1 MNGQALGLEVGY
13 QRATGTVVHLFDGP
27 FVTIEGQR
35 FDVPEGSKR
44 LLAFVALR
52 QRRVERRYA
61 SGTLWPLGDDHRAAG
76 NLRSALW
83 RLRGAG
89 IDILSADKW
98 SLSLMGH
105 VEVDAQLMLDWAERI
120 INGAAGPCDLAVVP
134 QHVDALDLLP
144 GLYEDWAI
152 MERER
157 IRQRMLHA
165 LETLSRRLVNV
176 GRYADAVE
184 AALTAISAD
193 TLRESAH
200 CALIEAH
207 AAEGNWGEARR
218 SYESYRDLVRRE
230 LGVDPSRDL
239 TAFVDR
245 RVAVLARSMA
255 PTG

>member
-1 MNGQALGLEVGY
+1 MGIDALGLEVGNP
-13 QRATGTVVHLFDGP
+13 RATGTVVHLFGGP
-27 FVTIEGQR
+27 FVTIEGER
-35 FDVPEGSKR
+35 LDVPEGSKR

-52 QRRVERRYA
+52 QRRIERCYA
-61 SGTLWPLGDDHRAAG
+61 SGTLWPRGDDHRAAG

-89 IDILSADKW
+89 IDILLVDKW
-98 SLSLMGH
+98 SLSLMKH
-105 VEVDAQLMLDWAERI
+105 VKVDAQLMLDWAERI
-120 INGAAGPCDLAVVP
+120 INSDADPNDLAVAP

-144 GLYEDWAI
+144 GFYEDWAV

-165 LETLSRRLVNV
+165 LETLSHQLVDV
-176 GRYADAVE
+176 GRYADAIH

-193 TLRESAH
+193 PLRESAQR
-200 CALIEAH
+200 ALIEAH
-207 AAEGNWGEARR
+207 AAEANWGEARR
-218 SYESYRDLVRRE
+218 SYERFRDLVRRE

-239 TAFVDR
+239 TALVDR
-245 RVAVLARSMA
+245 RVRVLGRSMA